1 MKKVLII
8 TYYWPPSGGPGVQRW
23 LKFVKYLPEFGITPL
38 VLTVN
43 DNDAVYPQLDTTLAS
58 EVPPQAEIYM
68 AKASS
73 LVYNLY
79 KQASPQKEVPYSAF
93 SNETNINLFQK
104 FSRFIRGNFFIP
116 DSRKGWNKC
125 ALKEAERL
133 IRANGITTIITTS
146 PPHSSQLIG
155 LELKRQFPEINWI
168 SDLRDPWTDI
178 MYYKHLYPTKLATF
192 VDKGYERR
200 VLENAD
206 YVVTVSDFLKEE
218 FAKKSSAIDIN
229 KIKVITNGYDHADFE
244 IDEVIPEKDFTITF
258 TGNLP
263 SFYTIDAFTD
273 AVKMAIDSGCKI
285 KLRFVGKVSEDKQQS
300 MLKQM
305 PDNVEFV
312 DYVPHSESVKYLL
325 KSSALFHII
334 PEGGNK
340 GHLAGKLT
348 EYMASRKPII
358 CLGFPEGDVAVYL
371 NEFGSGKVFDYKD
384 VENTY
389 KYICE
394 LYEAFTGNDN
404 IDNDNSDLVRL
415 TRKFHTEELTKII
428 K

>member
-23 LKFVKYLPEFGITPL
+23 LKFVKYLPEFAITPM

-43 DNDAVYPQLDTTLAS
+43 DNDAVYPQLDNSLAS
-58 EVPPQAEIYM
+58 EVPSQAEIFK
-68 AKASS
+68 ARASS

-93 SNETNINLFQK
+93 SNETNITLFQK

-133 IRANGITTIITTS
+133 IRTNNIKTIITTS

-155 LELKRQFPEINWI
+155 LELKKMFPEINWI

-178 MYYKHLYPTKLATF
+178 MYYKHLYPTKLATL
-192 VDKGYERR
+192 VDKRYERR

-206 YVVTVSDFLKEE
+206 YVITVSDFLKEE
-218 FAKKSSAIDIN
+218 FAKKSKAIDAD

-244 IDEVIPEKDFTITF
+244 IDKVVSEEEFTITF

-263 SFYTIDAFTD
+263 SFYTIDAFTS
-273 AVKMAIDSGCKI
+273 AVKMAIDDGRKI
-285 KLRFVGKVSEDKQQS
+285 NLRFVGKVSEDKQQS
-300 MLKQM
+300 MLDLM
-305 PDNVEFV
+305 PNNVEFI

-325 KSSALFHII
+325 RSSALFHIV

-371 NEFGSGKVFDYKD
+371 QEFGSGKVFDYAD

-394 LYEAFTGNDN
+394 LYDAFKSNNN
-404 IDNDNSDLVRL
+404 IENKNSDLVRL
-415 TRKFHTEELTKII
+415 TRRFHTEELTKLI